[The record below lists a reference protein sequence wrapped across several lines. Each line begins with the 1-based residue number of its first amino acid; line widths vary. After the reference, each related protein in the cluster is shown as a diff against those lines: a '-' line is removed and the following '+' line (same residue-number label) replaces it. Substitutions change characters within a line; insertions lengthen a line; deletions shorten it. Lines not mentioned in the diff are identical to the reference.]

1 MPNIFEFVL
10 VEQIFT
16 DFTNSKPK
24 FDFGAKPTISENED
38 FFQKDAE
45 VWNLISYN
53 GDHKSRTGVLQFGG
67 LYAQAKFQ
75 VLSFNNLKDIHDF
88 PIC

>member
-1 MPNIFEFVL
+1 MPNIFELVL

-24 FDFGAKPTISENED
+24 FDFGAKPTISENEE

-53 GDHKSRTGVLQFGG
+53 GVH
-67 LYAQAKFQ
+67 
-75 VLSFNNLKDIHDF
+75 
-88 PIC
+88 